1 MMAKPHL
8 SCHRGR
14 TLLLSEKEALWE
26 KATFIRNGTVT
37 AACKGHI
44 SRQSILSPNSG
55 TRYENMRWPGPAAA
69 RLPSAGGGR
78 PGSSHGGAALH
89 RSPLRREGTA
99 LVVPP
104 SALALPRPMAAVVK
118 DSFLEEWRKLTD
130 GVFRESQPHFVD
142 VEGRCC
148 GLEHHA
154 EKVPEVFL

>member
-1 MMAKPHL
+1 MAKPHL

-26 KATFIRNGTVT
+26 KATFIRNGTVM

-89 RSPLRREGTA
+89 QSPLRREGTA